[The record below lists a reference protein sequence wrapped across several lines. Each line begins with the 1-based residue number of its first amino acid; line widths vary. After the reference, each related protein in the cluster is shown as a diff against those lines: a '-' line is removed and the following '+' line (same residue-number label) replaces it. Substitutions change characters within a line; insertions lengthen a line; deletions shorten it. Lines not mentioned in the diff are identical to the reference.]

1 MERAIKTNKESTKC
15 LLQQKKFKKFNTL
28 KHKVQTSHRETN
40 LKENEKRRQIRTYA
54 NALVQGLRR
63 RSPSQEN
70 KQKTGRDQSPNVTS
84 RKTSANDLSNEEP
97 VPIEKKIQFLN
108 LNKGKRTRAK
118 SPTRSHS
125 KTDYTQKTN
134 KQNHKQKKLKDSRKK

>member
-28 KHKVQTSHRETN
+28 KHKLQTSHRETN
-40 LKENEKRRQIRTYA
+40 IKENGKRRQIRTTA

-84 RKTSANDLSNEEP
+84 RNTNTNNLSNEEP
-97 VPIEKKIQFLN
+97 TPFKKKIQFLSP
-108 LNKGKRTRAK
+108 NKGKQARTKHQQEATPK
-118 SPTRSHS
+118 LT
-125 KTDYTQKTN
+125 TLKTN
-134 KQNHKQKKLKDSRKK
+134 KQNNMQKKLKNSRKK